1 MNYIICRMRCPPLNP
16 EKEEQRN
23 RAKLPLEPAG
33 KRLDKK
39 ADKKTLDGKQK
50 TW

>member
-1 MNYIICRMRCPPLNP
+1 MNYIISRMRCPPLNP

-33 KRLDKK
+33 KRQIKK
-39 ADKKTLDGKQK
+39 QTKNP
-50 TW
+50 